1 MLLSCCSASQQVQQE
16 VAEEEADEFDA
27 IEKLE
32 QLGVNRGAQ
41 LRLFRYHCMQP
52 WQFMHELT
60 AVQQSSA

>member
-1 MLLSCCSASQQVQQE
+1 M
-16 VAEEEADEFDA
+16 AEEEADEFDA